1 MTREA
6 LIGLTAAITPRIT
19 ARGSAEK
26 SPMSDTTLDPDDWEQ
41 FRQLGHRMI
50 DDVVDNLRTVGDRPV
65 WRPVP
70 PDVKARLREPVPTH
84 PQPAEDVYEEFL
96 RDILPYPR
104 GNGHPRFWGWVNGSG
119 VPLAMMADL
128 LASAMNVSAGAF
140 ENSTTM
146 VEEQVVGWL
155 KQLLGWDSA
164 ATGVL
169 TSGCSMSNLIGLAVA
184 RHAKAGHDVRRDGMV
199 QGPSMTLYGS
209 REAHSSIQ
217 RAVELLGFGS
227 EALRRV
233 PVNADYQI
241 DMAELRAAVHRDRRA
256 GLQPICVIGNAG
268 TVNSGA
274 IDPLDELARFCA
286 DEGLWLHID
295 GAFGAL
301 AWLCKEA
308 RPKLAGMER
317 ADSLAFDL
325 HKWMYLPYDIGCVF
339 VRDGGLHH
347 DTFSVSPAYLSTM
360 PSGPA
365 SYPVSFA
372 DRGIELSRRFRA
384 LKVWFC
390 LKAYGPAAFAEAIRR
405 NIADA
410 QYFAR
415 CIAASSDLELCGNS
429 SMNVVC
435 FRLLAPDLA
444 PAEQDTLN
452 RDVLVRIQNSGAA
465 VPSHTKLNG
474 RFVMRV
480 AVTNHRSTEADF
492 DFLIDE
498 VRRIGSELRTEYT
511 KVATSA

>member
-1 MTREA
+1 
-6 LIGLTAAITPRIT
+6 
-19 ARGSAEK
+19 
-26 SPMSDTTLDPDDWEQ
+26 MSDATLDPHDWEQ

-50 DDVVDNLRTVGDRPV
+50 DDVVDSLRTVRDRPV

-70 PDVKARLREPVPTH
+70 ADVRARLREPVPTR

-96 RDILPYPR
+96 RDIFPYPR
-104 GNGHPRFWGWVNGSG
+104 GNVHPRFWGWVNGSG

-128 LASAMNVSAGAF
+128 LASAMNVSVGAF
-140 ENSTTM
+140 ENSATM
-146 VEEQVVGWL
+146 VEEQVVEWL
-155 KQLLGWDSA
+155 KQLLGWDPA

-169 TSGCSMSNLIGLAVA
+169 TSGCSMSNLIALAAA

-199 QGPSMTLYGS
+199 HGPSMTLYAS

-227 EALRRV
+227 KALRLV
-233 PVNADYQI
+233 PVNADYEI
-241 DMAELRAAVHRDRRA
+241 DMAELRAAVDRDRLA
-256 GLQPICVIGNAG
+256 GLRPICVVGNAG
-268 TVNSGA
+268 SVGSGA
-274 IDPLDELARFCA
+274 IDPLDKLARFCA
-286 DEGLWLHID
+286 DEGLWFHID

-301 AWLCKEA
+301 AWLCQEV
-308 RPKLAGMER
+308 RPKLAGMEL

-325 HKWMYLPYDIGCVF
+325 HKWMYLPYDVGCVF
-339 VRDGGLHH
+339 VRDGGVHH
-347 DTFSVSPAYLSTM
+347 ATFSVTPAYLSSM

-372 DRGIELSRRFRA
+372 DRSIELSRRFRA

-390 LKAYGPAAFAEAIRR
+390 LKTYGPAAFAEAIRR
-405 NIADA
+405 NIAHA

-415 CIAASSDLELCGNS
+415 RIAASNDLELCGS
-429 SMNVVC
+429 SSINVVC
-435 FRLLAPDLA
+435 FRIVAPHLAPT
-444 PAEQDTLN
+444 EQDALN
-452 RDVLVRIQNSGAA
+452 RDVLMRIQSSGAA
-465 VPSHTKLNG
+465 VPSHTKLDG

-498 VRRIGSELRTEYT
+498 LRRIGNKLQAECTT
-511 KVATSA
+511 VGTSP